1 LSIFSEK
8 MRVFWAK
15 KPLKISGLARAK
27 KVFKIND
34 LASPCSVAFLQHKLW
49 HFCNSLALVN
59 Y

>member
-1 LSIFSEK
+1 
-8 MRVFWAK
+8 MRFFWAK

-34 LASPCSVAFLQHKLW
+34 LASPCSVAFLQQKLW